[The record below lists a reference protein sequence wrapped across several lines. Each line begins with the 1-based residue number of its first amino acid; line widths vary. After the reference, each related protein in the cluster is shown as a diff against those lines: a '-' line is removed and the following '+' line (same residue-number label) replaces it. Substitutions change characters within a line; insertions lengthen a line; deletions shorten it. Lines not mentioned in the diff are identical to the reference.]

1 MQSQWT
7 GLLHKNDERSRRM
20 SKNDT
25 LAADL
30 VNKSSSATSSAGNRK
45 RLPSAAQVRAARA
58 ILDWTQDDLAS
69 AAGITPQTVRLLET
83 GQRVPFDS
91 TLRAMK
97 SAFEGAGVIFVLEGK
112 GEGVILFRD
121 DS

>member
-1 MQSQWT
+1 
-7 GLLHKNDERSRRM
+7 M

-58 ILDWTQDDLAS
+58 ILDWTQDDLAG

-83 GQRVPFDS
+83 GQRVPFDR

-97 SAFEGAGVIFVLEGK
+97 SAFEAAGVTFVVEAR
-112 GEGVILFRD
+112 GEGVILLQAV
-121 DS
+121 SEQE